1 MIIASSDHSSS
12 RSNGQSRMT
21 SISTHDDASATSHVH
36 NAAAAPVATRDPE
49 VAADVGKGTA
59 AAKDTS
65 AEEEQAAARRD
76 VFLLAGIRKL
86 IKSFRSL
93 SHIFEIYKDGD
104 GEEEEGDIDIQIGFP
119 TDVQHVAHI
128 GLDGSSNVASL
139 RGVEGARDLFSLS
152 TNLSLQQFDFAM
164 ASLAAHDETRN

>member
-1 MIIASSDHSSS
+1 
-12 RSNGQSRMT
+12 MT
-21 SISTHDDASATSHVH
+21 SISTHDAGATSHVES
-36 NAAAAPVATRDPE
+36 APAPVVPRDHE
-49 VAADVGKGTA
+49 EAADGVGKDTA
-59 AAKDTS
+59 MKEAS
-65 AEEEQAAARRD
+65 AEEEQAARRD

-104 GEEEEGDIDIQIGFP
+104 EEEEEEGGMDIQIGFP

-139 RGVEGARDLFSLS
+139 RGMEGGRDLFSLS
-152 TNLSLQQFDFAM
+152 TNLSLQQLEFAM
-164 ASLAAHDETRN
+164 SSLAAPDDRNAALARN